1 MVYASRG
8 NAAHSEDA
16 QYAALNDRGLG
27 SEKRGRLLKTNK
39 KISSVFGTTPPSTF
53 FQMTSGDKRDTCP
66 SSVLRS
72 DRDGEDASENLSEGT
87 CLSAEYL
94 EGSNMAECAG
104 QFVVIL
110 QHAFP

>member
-1 MVYASRG
+1 MVYASRR
-8 NAAHSEDA
+8 NATHNEEV

-27 SEKRGRLLKTNK
+27 SEQRGRLLKTNK

-53 FQMTSGDKRDTCP
+53 LQMTGADTRDTHP
-66 SSVLRS
+66 SSVLCS

-104 QFVVIL
+104 
-110 QHAFP
+110 